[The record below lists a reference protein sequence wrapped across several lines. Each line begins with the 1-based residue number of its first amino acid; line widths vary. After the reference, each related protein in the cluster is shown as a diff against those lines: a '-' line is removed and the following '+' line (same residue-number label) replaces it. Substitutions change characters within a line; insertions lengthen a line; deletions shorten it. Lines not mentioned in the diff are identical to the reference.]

1 MGAGLRSPEHVK
13 RFTTIGTANDQGRT
27 SGVLTLGV
35 LAGLIG
41 AEMGSVRPTTHRPPA
56 VPVPFSLL
64 AGRDRGVLS
73 DPVRTTAIHS
83 WHVAHGAVFEDVGQW
98 KRPWY
103 YPRGDE
109 DMDAAVLREC
119 RAAREGVGVMDASTL
134 GKIDV
139 QGPDAAEFLN
149 RLYTGDFAKL
159 GIGRCK
165 YGILCTADGMLFDDG
180 VHMRLAD
187 DRYLVTTTTG
197 NAAAVLDWFEEWLQ
211 TEWPELRVHCTSV
224 TEQWATVAVVGPR
237 SRDVLAALAPDLDVS
252 AESFRFMDIR
262 DGGRRGDPG
271 ARLPHLLLRRARLRD
286 QRARVGGP
294 RDLGGGDGRRRAA
307 RHHALRDGDDARP
320 ARREGLRDR
329 RAGDR
334 RHGDAA
340 GRGPRVDDRQ
350 GQARLRRQALAPAGG
365 RACAPTASSSSRSCP
380 RCACR
385 RARSSCS
392 RRAARWWGT

>member
-1 MGAGLRSPEHVK
+1 M
-13 RFTTIGTANDQGRT
+13 
-27 SGVLTLGV
+27 
-35 LAGLIG
+35 
-41 AEMGSVRPTTHRPPA
+41 
-56 VPVPFSLL
+56 
-64 AGRDRGVLS
+64 LS
-73 DPVRTTAIHS
+73 DPVRTTAIHA
-83 WHVAHGAVFEDVGQW
+83 WHDAHGAVFEDVGQW

-103 YPRGDE
+103 YPRGGE

-165 YGILCTADGMLFDDG
+165 YGMLCTADGMVFDDG

-252 AESFRFMDIR
+252 AEAFRFMDIR
-262 DGGRRGDPG
+262 DGRGRGDP
-271 ARLPHLLLRRARLRD
+271 RRASAASPSPASSRTRSTCPPATAS
-286 QRARVGGP
+286 RS
-294 RDLGGGDGRRRAA
+294 GRR
-307 RHHALRDGDDARP
+307 
-320 ARREGLRDR
+320 
-329 RAGDR
+329 
-334 RHGDAA
+334 
-340 GRGPRVDDRQ
+340 
-350 GQARLRRQALAPAGG
+350 
-365 RACAPTASSSSRSCP
+365 
-380 RCACR
+380 
-385 RARSSCS
+385 
-392 RRAARWWGT
+392 